1 MLGVIYY
8 QKGDPSSAIPY
19 VERALKGNKSFEAF
33 HNTLGAR
40 CSSLCMSY
48 IPFLTS
54 VFLSLCLSVPLSSPS
69 HSGEGAQDT
78 FPSLCLCIS
87 HVPPYRAAAPCFAI
101 SSLLTY
107 SSTSTPSWCST
118 SPPPFLPHHISSL
131 SPLHIFPSL
140 HSLL

>member
-40 CSSLCMSY
+40 CSSLCMSF

-54 VFLSLCLSVPLSSPS
+54 VSEPKSVSV
-69 HSGEGAQDT
+69 
-78 FPSLCLCIS
+78 C
-87 HVPPYRAAAPCFAI
+87 
-101 SSLLTY
+101 SSLF
-107 SSTSTPSWCST
+107 P
-118 SPPPFLPHHISSL
+118 IS
-131 SPLHIFPSL
+131 
-140 HSLL
+140 